1 MAIPTASTISA
12 SSRAVRPRVTP
23 RDSVALVSAVA
34 PLHASRRE
42 AWLLWAVVTPLL
54 ATFFAAAKLLLFV
67 NFRTSYD
74 LRARIGVGGSLARGD
89 GFFNPERGASL
100 LGEHFEP
107 FLVVFAPFFRAGVGA
122 EALLVAQALAGAV
135 TVALAW
141 LLVRDVL
148 RGLPRSQAL
157 GGALAL
163 VALYAVYRPFL
174 SAVAFDF
181 HATTVAMPLVAGALL
196 ALRRG
201 ADRALWPLALALL
214 ATRENA
220 GLVLLG
226 LALYAGLALGRRRL
240 AWALAAVGAASGLL
254 VTTVV
259 MPAFRTVDWHHLE
272 RLAPLADPA
281 GKLLYLL
288 QLAGLLLFLPLLA
301 PRTLLAAAPTTAL
314 NLVVDFEN
322 QYSGAFHYDD
332 QNSLFW
338 LVAAA
343 HGTLLAA
350 PATAAWWGRRPE
362 RWRVAAAGIARVAA
376 LAALLAG
383 GALGAARLQALLPTP
398 EERELRA
405 RLRPY
410 LALDDDVPIAPDGAL
425 AAHFAHRRGYR
436 KLRRLTE
443 SPVREETF
451 VLAVGAALPRRKLER
466 QGRGELREP
475 PACEAVEHGP
485 VLEVYRCAAAPD
497 PATGR

>member
-1 MAIPTASTISA
+1 MAIPTASTTSA
-12 SSRAVRPRVTP
+12 SSREVRPRVAP

-42 AWLLWAVVTPLL
+42 AWLLWGVVTPIL

-107 FLVVFAPFFRAGVGA
+107 FLVVFTPFFRAGVGA
-122 EALLVAQALAGAV
+122 EALLVTQALAGAV

-148 RGLPRSQAL
+148 RGLPRPQAL
-157 GGALAL
+157 AGALAL
-163 VALYAVYRPFL
+163 TALYAGYRPFL

-201 ADRALWPLALALL
+201 ADRALWTLAAALL

-226 LALYAGLALGRRRL
+226 LALYAGITLGRQRL
-240 AWALAAVGAASGLL
+240 AWTLAAVGAASGVL

-259 MPAFRTVDWHHLE
+259 MPLFRDVEWHHLE
-272 RLAPLADPA
+272 RLAPLADPT

-288 QLAGLLLFLPLLA
+288 QLAGLLLLLPLLA

-314 NLVVDFEN
+314 NLAVDFEN

-343 HGTLLAA
+343 HGALVAA
-350 PATAAWWGRRPE
+350 PKLGAWWHGGPERRRRVVGRIARTAA
-362 RWRVAAAGIARVAA
+362 VAA
-376 LAALLAG
+376 LVVGTTLGARTLQPLLA
-383 GALGAARLQALLPTP
+383 TP
-398 EERELRA
+398 AERDLRQ

-410 LALDDDVPIAPDGAL
+410 LALADEVPIAADGVL
-425 AAHFAHRRGYR
+425 AAHFAHRRGY
-436 KLRRLTE
+436 LALQRLAEPST
-443 SPVREETF
+443 PRGTL
-451 VLAVGAALPRRKLER
+451 VLVAGEALGRTLSER
-466 QGRGELREP
+466 QRRAWARAYPDCEPVERGP
-475 PACEAVEHGP
+475 T
-485 VLEVYRCAAAPD
+485 LEVFRYAAPHAAAK
-497 PATGR
+497 GR